1 MVERVG
7 SKKTSGDDQR
17 ERNRDILE
25 TCAGPAFQAVTKGKG
40 RSALAKQVGR
50 CRGDIDILYEFLSS
64 SVGISV
70 MATSNLAWILS
81 RISISVAFETKVN
94 ARPLVPKRPARL

>member
-1 MVERVG
+1 MVERVDN
-7 SKKTSGDDQR
+7 KKTSEDDR
-17 ERNRDILE
+17 SERNRDILE
-25 TCAGPAFQAVTKGKG
+25 TCAGPVFQAVTKGRNASAKRSG
-40 RSALAKQVGR
+40 RS
-50 CRGDIDILYEFLSS
+50 RGDIDILYEFLSS

-81 RISISVAFETKVN
+81 RISISVAFETKVK